1 VRAFLRPGYAA
12 VGQLARGLAAVVPAG
27 DHKLLRTL
35 RARRDIARRY
45 AQWGVRDRRPD
56 RPLLWMHAPSVGEG
70 LQARPVLQLMRAE
83 YPRAQIAYTHFSPS
97 AERFA
102 HSLGADFADYLPFD
116 TASDTRM
123 ALDALRPSALVFA
136 KLDLWPMLVDQAAA
150 RGVRLGMISATL
162 SERSGRRGK
171 LGRAL
176 LGDAYA
182 QLDAVGAIDDGDAAR
197 LIGLGVREAVIAVTG
212 DTRYDQVWE
221 RAEGVDRRA
230 PLLAALANGRP
241 TLVAGSTWP
250 SDEHVLLP
258 AFEQARA
265 AHPTVRAIIAPH
277 EPGEASVQALERW
290 SAKARL
296 RGARLGTDAAA
307 SADVV
312 IVDRVGVLGD
322 LYALGDI
329 AYVGGGFHAAGL
341 HSVLEPAAFGIPVLF
356 GPRVVGSRDAEL
368 LAARGGGVSIGSSGA
383 LADQVGRWLTD
394 PGSRADAGA
403 RARGLVADGLGAARA
418 TYELVR
424 TLLPA

>member
-1 VRAFLRPGYAA
+1 MHRFLRPGYAA
-12 VGQLARGLAAVVPAG
+12 VGQLARGLAAVVPAA

-35 RARRDIARRY
+35 RARRGIADRY
-45 AQWGVRDRRPD
+45 TEWGATDRRPE

-70 LQARPVLQLMRAE
+70 LQARPVLQLMRVE

-102 HSLGADFADYLPFD
+102 HALGVDFADYLPFD
-116 TASDTRM
+116 TASDARV
-123 ALDALRPSALVFA
+123 AIDALRPSALVFA
-136 KLDLWPMLVDQAAA
+136 KLDLWPMLVEQAAA

-162 SERSGRRGK
+162 SAASGRRGR

-182 QLDAVGAIDDGDAAR
+182 RLDAVGAIDEGDAAR
-197 LIGLGVREAVIAVTG
+197 LIGLGVRESVIRVTG

-241 TLVAGSTWP
+241 TIVAGSTWP
-250 SDEHVLLP
+250 VDEHVLLP
-258 AFEQARA
+258 AFERTRATDPAARL
-265 AHPTVRAIIAPH
+265 IIAPH
-277 EPGEASVQALERW
+277 EPAEAHLDTLERW
-290 SAKARL
+290 AGKARL
-296 RGARLGTDAAA
+296 RSARLGADAAA

-329 AYVGGGFHAAGL
+329 AYVGGGFHSAGL
-341 HSVLEPAAFGIPVLF
+341 HSVVEPAAFGIPVLF
-356 GPRVVGSRDAEL
+356 GPRTGGSRDADL
-368 LAARGGGVSIGSSGA
+368 LISRGGGASIGSSSA
-383 LADQVGRWLTD
+383 LADQTIRWLTD
-394 PGSRADAGA
+394 PGKRADAGA
-403 RARGLVADGLGAARA
+403 RARGVVADGLGAARA